1 MALDYHREKIIYVI
15 LKNGSFL
22 IYVAQGTK
30 LDDLSIKIFHWNTLT
45 MTRRSFEVSADRGK
59 QFTELNEA
67 IQKKYTVVLFLPNL
81 IKFPLQMIK
90 RQWMISYR
98 HHCYSCCSDLQ
109 TQSKHFA
116 SRTFHNARTCNDE
129 QILFCSAQ
137 GRNIKKQSK
146 DL

>member
-59 QFTELNEA
+59 QFTE
-67 IQKKYTVVLFLPNL
+67 
-81 IKFPLQMIK
+81 
-90 RQWMISYR
+90 
-98 HHCYSCCSDLQ
+98 
-109 TQSKHFA
+109 
-116 SRTFHNARTCNDE
+116 
-129 QILFCSAQ
+129 
-137 GRNIKKQSK
+137 
-146 DL
+146 